1 MIHASAP
8 SPQLDL
14 LLPAVPVT
22 PADSRPALPT
32 SLPDSIGSRERV
44 LRVLYLGRFSLAT
57 AIFLAAIVVWRAAD
71 STATLIATLAFV
83 ATLLF
88 TGASLISSEQRDPSP
103 RNTFFYVQML
113 FDLLLVTAVIYLTQA
128 GAPSQLAPLYIL
140 VIAVSALLL
149 PPSGVLLIA
158 ALGNVLY
165 FAVTILG
172 QGTHFDLSVLV
183 QLGIFGAVA
192 LGSGY
197 IGARLRQANAGREEM
212 AVELAAFRL
221 READI
226 ERLHTRAE
234 RLEAVAELSA
244 SLAHEIKNPLASIR
258 SAAELLARVPAADD
272 DTRTLTQLVQRE
284 SDRLSRLLSEFLDF
298 ARTGVTRVQSV
309 DLLDIARH
317 AAALVAAHPDKP
329 ANVTIRELFPSTP
342 LVVVGDDDLLHRAI
356 FNLLL
361 NAVQASPPGGEV
373 RLEAAEL
380 APHQLPPQGARFT
393 RGAIMLQ
400 VTDQGAGIPDSIREK
415 LFEPFVT
422 TKAGGTGLGL
432 SIVHRAVEAHH
443 GFIIVDSGG
452 ESDVEA
458 DGEEKGGD
466 GERAGTKFT
475 VILPKLGAEG
485 SKRTPRAMAK
495 SDQ

>member
-1 MIHASAP
+1 MTSVSNP
-8 SPQLDL
+8 LNL
-14 LLPAVPVT
+14 EYLLPAVPIT
-22 PADSRPALPT
+22 PAAPRPALA
-32 SLPDSIGSRERV
+32 LPASSGGGRERV
-44 LRVLYLGRFSLAT
+44 LRVLYLGRLSLAS
-57 AIFLAAIVVWRAAD
+57 AIFVAAIAVWRRAD
-71 STATLIATLAFV
+71 STATLVATLAFIS
-83 ATLLF
+83 TLFF
-88 TGASLISSEQRDPSP
+88 TSGSILYTARKEYAPSDS
-103 RNTFFYVQML
+103 FFYLQMI
-113 FDLLLVTAVIYLTQA
+113 FDLVLVTTVVHVTQTS
-128 GAPSQLAPLYIL
+128 APSQLAPLYIL

-149 PPSGVLLIA
+149 PPAGVLLIA
-158 ALGNVLY
+158 MLGDVLY
-165 FAVTILG
+165 FAVTIVDRV
-172 QGTHFDLSVLV
+172 TVFDLPILV

-192 LGSGY
+192 LGCGY
-197 IGARLRQANAGREEM
+197 IGARLRGAHAGREEM
-212 AVELAAFRL
+212 AAELAAFRL

-258 SAAELLARVPAADD
+258 SAAELLAKVPGSDD
-272 DTRTLTQLVQRE
+272 DTRTLTTLVQRE

-298 ARTGVTRVQSV
+298 ARTGVTSVRRV
-309 DLLDIARH
+309 DLVEIARH

-329 ANVTIRELFPSTP
+329 ENVTIRELFPSSP

-380 APHQLPPQGARFT
+380 WHHQLPAHAERFT
-393 RGAIMLQ
+393 RGAMMLQ
-400 VTDQGAGIPDSIREK
+400 ITDQGRGIAESIRDR

-443 GFIIVDSGG
+443 GFILVDANGKGSGT
-452 ESDVEA
+452 
-458 DGEEKGGD
+458 
-466 GERAGTKFT
+466 RFT
-475 VILPKLGAEG
+475 VILPKLGNEG
-485 SKRTPRAMAK
+485 SRKTPRTAAAVRAE
-495 SDQ
+495 